1 MAHISEEK
9 VTVTYSNG
17 VPTYAVKIKDFQNKM
32 KTWPNGKRTI
42 SEVFSVDGVDL
53 CLIIYPNGDGK
64 KNEGNVSVFL
74 ENKSFDTI
82 RVEYVLKMKDVEMS
96 ITKDNWKPKPDS
108 ASTWGFPTFYCHKGV
123 TEVGTDEKTKI
134 RLTVKSVKKE
144 VSNLALLS
152 SIGTEI
158 QRRSDQLRT
167 NIQSSINNCTNQLKR
182 KYESIETKMEAES
195 SNFEKRIANLESR
208 LESRLEASTES
219 IKMKIED
226 NTNKNNNI
234 AKPRCPICFDE
245 MSPNTKIAQCISGHL
260 LCWSCKEKMEDKE
273 CAFCEEPVNGRAFGM
288 EAYLKTIFG

>member
-1 MAHISEEK
+1 MAYMSQEEK
-9 VTVTYSNG
+9 VTVTYANG
-17 VPTYAVKIKDFQNKM
+17 VPTYAVKVKDFQKKM
-32 KTWPNGKRTI
+32 KTWPTGYMTF
-42 SEVFSVDGVDL
+42 SEVFSVDGVNL
-53 CLIIYPNGDGK
+53 CLIIYPNGDEK
-64 KNEGNVSVFL
+64 KTEGNVSVYL

-82 RVEYVLKMKDVEMS
+82 RVEYVLRMKDVEMS
-96 ITKDNWKPKPDS
+96 ITKDNLKPDS
-108 ASTWGFPTFYCHKGV
+108 VSAWGTQSLYCHKGV
-123 TEVGTDEKTKI
+123 NEVESDEKTKI
-134 RLTVKSVKKE
+134 KVTVKSVKKE
-144 VSNLALLS
+144 VSNVALLS

-167 NIQSSINNCTNQLKR
+167 NIQSSINNSTNQLKR
-182 KYESIETKMEAES
+182 KYESIESKMEAES

-208 LESRLEASTES
+208 LESRLEASTEA

-245 MSPNTKIAQCISGHL
+245 MSPSTKIAQCISGHL

-288 EAYLKTIFG
+288 EAYLRTIFG

>member
-1 MAHISEEK
+1 MSEEK
-9 VTVTYSNG
+9 VTVTYANS

-32 KTWPNGKRTI
+32 KTWPIGKKTI

-53 CLIIYPNGDGK
+53 CLTIYPNGDGK
-64 KNEGNVSVFL
+64 KNGGKVSVYL
-74 ENKSFDTI
+74 KNKSFDTI
-82 RVEYVLKMKDVEMS
+82 RVEYVLRMKDGEVS
-96 ITKDNWKPKPDS
+96 FTKDNLKPGS
-108 ASTWGFPTFYCHKGV
+108 ASSWGAPTLYCHKGV

-134 RLTVKSVKKE
+134 QLTVKSVKKE
-144 VSNLALLS
+144 VSNIALLS

-158 QRRSDQLRT
+158 QRGNDQLET
-167 NIQSSINNCTNQLKR
+167 NIQSSINRSTNELKR
-182 KYESIETKMEAES
+182 KYESIENKVEAGS

-245 MSPNTKIAQCISGHL
+245 MSPSTKIAQCISGHL
-260 LCWSCKEKMEDKE
+260 LCWSCKEKMGDKE

-288 EAYLKTIFG
+288 EAYLRTIFG

>member
-1 MAHISEEK
+1 MSEEK
-9 VTVTYSNG
+9 VTVTYANG

-32 KTWPNGKRTI
+32 KTWPVGSRTR

-53 CLIIYPNGDGK
+53 CMIIYPNGDVK
-64 KNEGNVSVFL
+64 KNEGNVSAFL
-74 ENKSFDTI
+74 QNRSFDAI
-82 RVEYVLKMKDVEMS
+82 QVEYVFKLKNVEYSYTNDM
-96 ITKDNWKPKPDS
+96 KPD
-108 ASTWGFPTFYCHKGV
+108 AAWGTSTLYCHKGV
-123 TEVGTDEKTKI
+123 IEVGTDERTKI

-167 NIQSSINNCTNQLKR
+167 NIQSSINNSTNQLKR
-182 KYESIETKMEAES
+182 KYESIESKMEAES

-245 MSPNTKIAQCISGHL
+245 MSSNTKIAQCISGHL

-288 EAYLKTIFG
+288 EAYLRTIFG

>member
-1 MAHISEEK
+1 M
-9 VTVTYSNG
+9 VTYANG

-32 KTWPNGKRTI
+32 KTWPFGKKTI

-74 ENKSFDTI
+74 ENKSFETI
-82 RVEYVLKMKDVEMS
+82 RVQYVFKMKDVEMS
-96 ITKDNWKPKPDS
+96 LTKDNLKPDS
-108 ASTWGFPTFYCHKGV
+108 ASAWGVASLYCHKGV
-123 TEVGTDEKTKI
+123 TEVGTDEKTEIK
-134 RLTVKSVKKE
+134 LTVKSVKKE
-144 VSNLALLS
+144 VSNVALLS

-158 QRRSDQLRT
+158 QRGNDQLET
-167 NIQSSINNCTNQLKR
+167 NIQSSINRSTNELKR
-182 KYESIETKMEAES
+182 KYESIENKVDEGS

-208 LESRLEASTES
+208 LEAATES

-226 NTNKNNNI
+226 STTKNNNV
-234 AKPRCPICFDE
+234 AKPRCPICLDE

-288 EAYLKTIFG
+288 EAYLRTIFG